1 MKDSGNQGDWW
12 SQTSLSSAVPLA
24 AVSQGSASPDEPDE
38 CFRKSAWVG
47 SRCLMV
53 ARGLVKA

>member
-1 MKDSGNQGDWW
+1 MEPD
-12 SQTSLSSAVPLA
+12 VPLA

-47 SRCLMV
+47 SGCLMV
-53 ARGLVKA
+53 AGGLVKA